1 MKRHIVLIKA
11 RNIEK
16 FNYVK
21 FGNYKDA
28 RGINRILIDPNGE
41 EVSGFEMFQ
50 AVKSLDIND
59 EHDRRV
65 YDFLK
70 DHPLITQGGKFIIQ
84 DMKAEQEKAAE
95 HSIESAK
102 AITTASMLNI
112 NELKNMSV
120 LMGLSPDLDDM
131 MLKAKI
137 IQFASD
143 NPTKFT
149 STLEDADK
157 EYRIFLKNALDK
169 SVLSKVNGVW
179 KHGSNN
185 IGLTDDQAIV
195 WLKENADLY
204 ALLKHQLRTGLIP
217 VQEEEKKTDK
227 VEVQK
232 DSSTPEGIKELME

>member
-1 MKRHIVLIKA
+1 MKKHIVLVKA
-11 RNIEK
+11 RNVEK

-21 FGNYKDA
+21 FGNYKDEK
-28 RGINRILIDPNGE
+28 GKNRILIDPNGE
-41 EVSGFEMFQ
+41 EVSGYEMFN

-59 EHDRRV
+59 EDDKRI
-65 YDFLK
+65 YEFLK
-70 DHPLITQGGKFIIQ
+70 DHPLIKGGSKFVIQ
-84 DMKAEQEKAAE
+84 DMRAEQEKAAE
-95 HSIESAK
+95 DSIESAK

-143 NPTKFT
+143 NPAKFT
-149 STLEDADK
+149 STLEDVDK
-157 EYRIFLKNALDK
+157 EHRIFLKNALQK
-169 SVLSKVNGVW
+169 EVLTKINGVW

-185 IGLTDDQAIV
+185 IGLTDDQAII

-204 ALLKHQLRTGLIP
+204 AMLKHQMRTGETTP
-217 VQEEEKKTDK
+217 VEVEEKI
-227 VEVQK
+227 EVKK
-232 DSSTPEGIKELME
+232 DSSTPQGIKELME